1 MSQDTETP
9 LQQAEAAKDLGGVA
23 YCDGSTRPTNPGPCG
38 WGIHGYIYET
48 ENEHKTEMAKGN
60 VIADQGYYPPKFL
73 KSALPVN
80 PIEFFDVVHNT
91 NGTHTN
97 NFAEVSGMLKALEVF
112 YDRGVKTIVINCDSR
127 YAVDG
132 LTKWAGNWEKRG
144 WKDAEGNTIKNVEI
158 WKQLYAMYRKMR
170 EEGYMIAI
178 KWVRGHNDL
187 LGNVQAD
194 ALANIASSYAIGNEE
209 KDIVRFYKPKEYW
222 KREVERS
229 PLLNFERMFFN
240 TSAELRPEGAYFQAD
255 TGVGDT
261 LFGKRSPNSGLSVV
275 YLKDSVQIIE
285 DIIAYQSRLSER
297 LNMVAMLKLDRVFD
311 KTINRLLEEHG
322 NHALRRSNSMKT
334 SGDGRVRSNSLYFS
348 DGESVSVECNPT
360 ILSLRAIDTFDYLNT
375 LLRNYILHSQGKA
388 DEAEI
393 KLHVHDITSEFYDVS
408 EGKGGVKKKVL
419 RKDLIVGSFRK
430 DLVIEEDYEGQPRKV
445 KTPLI
450 LGSDVLPR
458 NNLKRIEGMDPSVY
472 LITWRETPNS
482 LRYATVISCEAGI
495 GIWSNIYADKVFF
508 MT

>member
-1 MSQDTETP
+1 MSDDTTTP
-9 LQQAEAAKDLGGVA
+9 LQTTDLGGVA

-48 ENEHKTEMAKGN
+48 EREHKTEMAKGN

-80 PIEFFDVVHNT
+80 PVEFFDVVHNAS
-91 NGTHTN
+91 GTHTN
-97 NFAEVSGMLKALEVF
+97 NFAEVSGMLKALQVF
-112 YDRGVKTIVINCDSR
+112 RERGVKTIVINCDSR

-132 LTKWAGNWEKRG
+132 LTKWASNWEKRG

-158 WKQLYAMYRKMR
+158 WKELYTLYRQMR
-170 EEGYMIAI
+170 DEGYMIAI

-194 ALANIASSYAIGNEE
+194 ALANVASSFAIGNEQ

-222 KREVERS
+222 KREIDRS

-240 TSAELRPEGAYFQAD
+240 TSAELRPVGAYFQAD

-275 YLKDSVQIIE
+275 YLKDPVDVIE
-285 DIIAYQSRLSER
+285 QIIAYQSKLSER

-322 NHALRRSNSMKT
+322 MHALKRSGGSRSNS
-334 SGDGRVRSNSLYFS
+334 NNLIFS

-388 DEAEI
+388 DEADI
-393 KLHVHDITSEFYDVS
+393 KLKIHDITSEFYDVT
-408 EGKGGVKKKVL
+408 EGKTGIKKVL

-430 DLVIEEDYEGQPRKV
+430 DLVIEEEYEGQPRKV